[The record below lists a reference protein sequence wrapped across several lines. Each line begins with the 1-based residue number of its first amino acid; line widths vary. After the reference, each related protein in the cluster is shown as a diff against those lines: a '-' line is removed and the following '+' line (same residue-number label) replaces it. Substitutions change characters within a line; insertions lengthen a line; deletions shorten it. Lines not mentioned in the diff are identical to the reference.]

1 MNVVNRETTVPQAPL
16 THRSRTNLE
25 EEAPVVIDEHGVLR
39 DSKKKLK
46 SHKKDKKKAP
56 RDPYEKVL
64 NIRDQSIGSQRDLKP
79 TPGFELNEDSV
90 QDPKEILDLHADL
103 DESNIDKVG
112 KYALNS
118 YIKNKHRTRGMR
130 RSYSGNLRD
139 V

>member
-1 MNVVNRETTVPQAPL
+1 M
-16 THRSRTNLE
+16 
-25 EEAPVVIDEHGVLR
+25 
-39 DSKKKLK
+39 
-46 SHKKDKKKAP
+46 
-56 RDPYEKVL
+56 

-79 TPGFELNEDSV
+79 TPGFELDEDSI

-112 KYALNS
+112 KYAINS
-118 YIKNKHRTRGMR
+118 YIKNKNRTRGMR